1 MSWRSLIS
9 AGAVIAAAGA
19 LAPVD
24 SWAQTRKS
32 LFPENHGLYPRS
44 SGCSPTSR
52 LNPCGRRSLPTL
64 GGSQTDGPLTDPF
77 DKDPLDRKDDPLDP
91 GTPLAGP
98 DRVVAPT
105 DQKLRSQETRD
116 ADD

>member
-1 MSWRSLIS
+1 VNWRDLIS
-9 AGAVIAAAGA
+9 AGAAIAVAGA
-19 LAPVD
+19 LAPD
-24 SWAQTRKS
+24 ESWAQGRKS

-52 LNPCGRRSLPTL
+52 LNPCGGRSLPTL

-77 DKDPLDRKDDPLDP
+77 DKGPLDPKDDPLNP
-91 GTPLAGP
+91 GTPLTGP
-98 DRVVAPT
+98 DRVVVPT
-105 DQKLRSQETRD
+105 DQKLKSQQTRD